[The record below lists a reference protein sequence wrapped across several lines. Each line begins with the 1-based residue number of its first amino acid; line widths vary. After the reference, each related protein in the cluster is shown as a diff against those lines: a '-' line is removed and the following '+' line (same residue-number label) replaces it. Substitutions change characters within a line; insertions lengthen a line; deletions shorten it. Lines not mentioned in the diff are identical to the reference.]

1 MAEKKKLP
9 SFVTPKGVFK
19 FPKLNNPD
27 RGTKEYPKP
36 DGEYSVKLVVRQD
49 DPAVVAFLDKLQP
62 LFDEAIEQAEKE
74 FKGLKVET
82 RKKLKEV
89 KVNPLFTT
97 LYDKETEEPTGEIE
111 FKFAMKASGKYSERH
126 PKAGQRWQRKPT
138 IFDAK
143 GKPMTKAPDIWGGT
157 IGKVSFEASPYFIPG
172 TGAAGLRLAL
182 NAVQVIEL
190 RTAGSRSAK
199 EFGFGEE
206 EGYEYE
212 EPSVDESFG
221 DETAGEGE
229 TNETESNSAKSDA
242 SGNETDF

>member
-49 DPAVVAFLDKLQP
+49 DPAVVAFLEKLQP
-62 LFDEAIEQAEKE
+62 LFDEAVEAAEKE

-182 NAVQVIEL
+182 QAVQVIEL

-199 EFGFGEE
+199 EYGFGEE
-206 EGYEYE
+206 EGFEYE
-212 EPSVDESFG
+212 EPTEESFG
-221 DETAGEGE
+221 DETSGTES
-229 TNETESNSAKSDA
+229 ETESSTEKAA
-242 SGNETDF
+242 SGDETDF